1 MKKIILDLDNDRV
14 AFLLNEYDIDINVI
28 PKKGKFHTEDEVRAY
43 LIQFLRDKKI
53 NDILK

>member
-1 MKKIILDLDNDRV
+1 LKNLILDLDNDRV
-14 AFLLNEYDIDINVI
+14 ALLLNEYNIDINVI